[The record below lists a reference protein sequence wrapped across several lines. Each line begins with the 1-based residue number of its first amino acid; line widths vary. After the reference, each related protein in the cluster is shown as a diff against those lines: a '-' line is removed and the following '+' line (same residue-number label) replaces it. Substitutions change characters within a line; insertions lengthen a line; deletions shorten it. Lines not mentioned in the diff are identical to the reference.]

1 MTAGDAVITQDLPT
15 HDPVPMTPGARWWRL
30 DIHAHSPA
38 SKDYGCT
45 EGHDSDGDKPTFR
58 EWIKAYVDAGID
70 GVVITDHN
78 THDGIEQAREA
89 LDGLRRENPGVRDI
103 VLFPGVELTVSGG
116 VHVLGIFDPAESAET
131 INSLIA
137 RCNYDGARGGST
149 QTADATVVRAA
160 QEIEKLGGLCV
171 PAHADKNVGIFT
183 RSQLDLPALEQSNI
197 TAVEIVDDANV
208 ATAQRHGWVA
218 LLGSD
223 AHFLTTD
230 GCPPEQEAK
239 APGTHFT
246 WIKAERLDLAGLKLA
261 LTDSQES
268 IRRARAESAD
278 PNDTLHGFI
287 NQIAITHKNTTETF
301 RFNPWMNCLIG
312 GRGVGKST
320 VLELVRLAM
329 GRSSDLQ
336 DTALI
341 ADLQRFLPG
350 GDRAERWWDDSSAI
364 EVRYTK
370 DGRPLRILWSGG
382 DPTESHVEAWNGTAW
397 EPQAGRAAD
406 RAPIQVFSQKQ
417 IYELARRP
425 QSFLT
430 ILDRMPEI
438 RKSEWNEEYAALENQ
453 FRKAREDLRE
463 LVTENG
469 RADRLRGELQEVQG
483 RLRHLAQLRADPR
496 YQELE
501 RTESQLRSTSA
512 AEQQAQDAAAQLAQQ
527 ADLLRSLV
535 DTHQDVDG
543 YQTRAASFA
552 QAAAA
557 VDRIVADLQAS
568 GSQWQGAGVQVHWQ
582 NRIDELGAWL
592 AQEGGHAQNLSP
604 EQTSAD
610 RQLEKQLQEEL
621 LGFENADAKLEAH
634 QSKLSDLLSKLAAK
648 RKELHQRRSDYV
660 NGLSSG
666 TDGRTRVRVFY
677 QGGIASVGEE
687 LRSMLN
693 RPDSFDSVFES
704 DGIPKPLF
712 DAQPKDPQFWQTV
725 IPKFKV
731 ELVELIERGADS
743 EIARRVR
750 IDARF
755 HRRSSD
761 SDRFD
766 LETNILLWHPED
778 LVTVEYKPEGT
789 NNFTPVDQ
797 GSPGQKTAALL
808 AIILQMGN
816 EPLLL
821 DQPEDDLENKLIK
834 HLAVETLRHIKRGR
848 QLIISTHNAN
858 IVVTSAAEQVLVI
871 QHGEHLPGI
880 EASGTVQT
888 DAVKNSVCLIL
899 EGGEE
904 AIKTRYKRLV
914 G

>member
-1 MTAGDAVITQDLPT
+1 MTAADAIFTQHLTPR
-15 HDPVPMTPGARWWRL
+15 DPVLGTPGARWWRL

-38 SKDYGCT
+38 SKDYGCA
-45 EGHDSDGDKPTFR
+45 EGHDRDADKPSFR

-78 THDGIEQAREA
+78 THEGIDQARDA
-89 LDGLRRENPGVRDI
+89 LDGLRRENPGMREI

-116 VHVLGIFDPAESAET
+116 VHVLGIFDPAENAET
-131 INSLIA
+131 INNLIA
-137 RCNYDGARGGST
+137 RCHYDGKRGGST
-149 QTADATVVRAA
+149 QTANATVVDAA
-160 QEIEKLGGLCV
+160 QEIEKLGGICV
-171 PAHADKNVGIFT
+171 PAHADKNAGIFT
-183 RSQLDLPALEQSNI
+183 RSELDLPTLAQSNI
-197 TAVEIVDDANV
+197 TAVEIVEEANV
-208 ATAQRHGWVA
+208 PTAQRHGWVA

-230 GCPPEQEAK
+230 GCPPEHEAK

-246 WIKAERLDLAGLKLA
+246 WVKAEHLDLDGLKLA
-261 LTDSQES
+261 LTDSPES

-278 PNDTLHGFI
+278 PNDTVHAYI
-287 NQIAITHKNTTETF
+287 NQIGITHKDATETF

-329 GRSSDLQ
+329 GRSSDLH
-336 DTALI
+336 DTALS
-341 ADLQRFLPG
+341 ADLRRFLPS

-370 DGRPLRILWSGG
+370 DGRSLRILWSGG
-382 DPTESHVEAWNGTAW
+382 NPTESHVEAWNGTAW

-417 IYELARRP
+417 IYELAGQP
-425 QSFLT
+425 QSFLA

-438 RKSEWNEEYAALENQ
+438 HKTEWDEEYAALENQ
-453 FRKAREDLRE
+453 FRRAREDLRE
-463 LVTENG
+463 LLTENG

-483 RLRHLAQLRADPR
+483 RLRHLAQLRADAR
-496 YQELE
+496 YLELE
-501 RTESQLRSTSA
+501 KTEAQLRSTSA
-512 AEQQAQDAAAQLAQQ
+512 AEHQAEDVAAQLAQQ
-527 ADLLRSLV
+527 ADRLRSLA
-535 DTHQDVDG
+535 DTHHDVEG

-552 QAAAA
+552 QAAVA
-557 VDRIVADLQAS
+557 VAQVVADLQAIS
-568 GSQWQGAGVQVHWQ
+568 SQWRQAGVQVGWQ
-582 NRIDELGAWL
+582 NRVDELGGWL

-610 RQLEKQLQEEL
+610 RQLEIQLQEQL
-621 LGFENADAKLEAH
+621 LEFENADAKLEAH
-634 QSKLSDLLSKLAAK
+634 KSRLNDLLSRLAAK

-666 TDGRTRVRVFY
+666 TAGSTRVRVFY

-687 LRSMLN
+687 LRSILN
-693 RPDSFDSVFES
+693 RPDSFDSVF
-704 DGIPKPLF
+704 DKHGIPKPLF
-712 DAQPKDPQFWQTV
+712 DAEPKSPLFWQKV
-725 IPKFKV
+725 IPAFKAG
-731 ELVELIERGADS
+731 LVDPVERGADS
-743 EIARRVR
+743 EIAQRVR

-755 HRRSSD
+755 HRRSTD
-761 SDRFD
+761 SERFD

-778 LVTVEYKPEGT
+778 LITVEYKPEET

-834 HLAVETLRHIKRGR
+834 HLAVATLKLIKRGR
-848 QLIISTHNAN
+848 QLVISTHNAN
-858 IVVTSAAEQVLVI
+858 IVVTSAAEHVLVI

-880 EASGTVQT
+880 EASGTLQT
-888 DAVKNSVCLIL
+888 EAVKKNVCLIL
-899 EGGEE
+899 EGGED

>member
-1 MTAGDAVITQDLPT
+1 MTAAESSLTQDISP
-15 HDPVPMTPGARWWRL
+15 HVPVPDAPGARWWRL

-38 SKDYGCT
+38 SKDYGCA
-45 EGHDSDGDKPTFR
+45 EGHDSDGDKPSFR
-58 EWIKAYVDAGID
+58 DWVKAYVDAGID

-78 THDGIEQAREA
+78 THEGINQAREA
-89 LDGLRRENPGVRDI
+89 LEDLRRENPAMPNL

-116 VHVLGIFDPAESAET
+116 VHVIGIFDPADNAET
-131 INSLIA
+131 INSLIS
-137 RCNYDGARGGST
+137 RCRYDGTRGAST
-149 QTADATVVRAA
+149 QTANATVVDAA
-160 QEIEKLGGLCV
+160 HEIGQLGGICV
-171 PAHADKNVGIFT
+171 PAHADKNAGIFS
-183 RSQLDLPALEQSNI
+183 RSELDLPTLMGSSI
-197 TAVEIVDDANV
+197 TAVEIIDDEKV
-208 ATAQRHGWVA
+208 PTAQRHGWVA

-223 AHFLTTD
+223 AHFLNID
-230 GCPPEQEAK
+230 GCPPDLEAK

-246 WIKAERLDLAGLKLA
+246 WVKAEHLDLDGLKLA
-261 LTDSQES
+261 LTDAPES
-268 IRRARAESAD
+268 IRRARAQGVD

-287 NQIAITHKNTTETF
+287 NQIAITHRGTTETF
-301 RFNPWMNCLIG
+301 KFNPWMNCLIG

-336 DTALI
+336 DTALS

-350 GDRAERWWDDSSAI
+350 GDRAERWWDDTSAI

-370 DGRPLRILWSGG
+370 DSRPLRVLWSGG
-382 DPTESHVEAWNGTAW
+382 DPTDSHVEAWNGTEW

-417 IYELARRP
+417 VYDLARQP
-425 QSFLT
+425 QSFLA

-438 RKSEWNEEYAALENQ
+438 RKSEWDEEYAVLENQ
-453 FRKAREDLRE
+453 FRRAREDLRE
-463 LVTENG
+463 LLTENG

-483 RLRHLAQLRADPR
+483 RLRHLAQLRANPR

-501 RTESQLRSTSA
+501 RTELQLRSTSA
-512 AEQQAQDAAAQLAQQ
+512 AEHQATDVVAQLAQQ
-527 ADLLRSLV
+527 TQLLRSLAEAH
-535 DTHQDVDG
+535 TDVEG

-552 QAAAA
+552 QAAVA
-557 VDRIVADLQAS
+557 VERVIADLEAAGLQWRQTGMQGGWQHRVEQL
-568 GSQWQGAGVQVHWQ
+568 GS
-582 NRIDELGAWL
+582 WL

-610 RQLEKQLQEEL
+610 RRLENELQEQL
-621 LGFENADAKLEAH
+621 TQFENADAKLEAH
-634 QSKLSDLLSKLAAK
+634 RSKLSDLLSMLAAK
-648 RKELHQRRSDYV
+648 RMELHQRRSDYV
-660 NGLSSG
+660 NGLSAG
-666 TDGRTRVRVFY
+666 TDGRTRVRVFH
-677 QGGIASVGEE
+677 QGGIAAVGDE
-687 LRSMLN
+687 LRSILN
-693 RPDSFDSVFES
+693 RPESFDSVF
-704 DGIPKPLF
+704 DRQGIPAPLF
-712 DAQPKDPQFWQTV
+712 DAQPKDPRFWQRV
-725 IPKFKV
+725 VPAFKK
-731 ELVELIERGADS
+731 ELADLIERGAES
-743 EIARRVR
+743 VIAQRVR

-761 SDRFD
+761 SERFD
-766 LETNILLWHPED
+766 LETNILLWYPED
-778 LVTVEYKPEGT
+778 LITVEYKPEGS

-834 HLAVETLRHIKRGR
+834 HLAVETLKQIKRGR

-858 IVVTSAAEQVLVI
+858 IVVTSAAEHVLVI

-880 EASGTVQT
+880 EASGTLQT
-888 DAVKNSVCLIL
+888 EAVRKNVCLIL
-899 EGGEE
+899 EGGED

>member
-1 MTAGDAVITQDLPT
+1 MTPAEATLTQDITSHAPLPG
-15 HDPVPMTPGARWWRL
+15 VPGARWWRL

-38 SKDYGCT
+38 SKDYGCA
-45 EGHDSDGDKPTFR
+45 EGHDSDADKPGFR
-58 EWIKAYVDAGID
+58 EWIQAYIDAGID

-78 THDGIEQAREA
+78 THEGIDRAREA
-89 LDGLRRENPGVRDI
+89 LKELRRENPGMPNL

-116 VHVLGIFDPAESAET
+116 VHVIGIFDPAEDAET

-137 RCNYDGARGGST
+137 RCRYDGTRGAST
-149 QTADATVVRAA
+149 QTANATVFDAA
-160 QEIEKLGGLCV
+160 HEIEQLGGICV
-171 PAHADKNVGIFT
+171 PAHADKNAGIFT
-183 RSQLDLPALEQSNI
+183 RSELDLPTLMGSNI
-197 TAVEIVDDANV
+197 TAVEIVDDVNV
-208 ATAQRHGWVA
+208 STAQRHGWVA

-223 AHFLTTD
+223 AHFLNTD
-230 GCPPEQEAK
+230 GCPPDLEAK

-246 WIKAERLDLAGLKLA
+246 WVKAEHLDLDGLKLA
-261 LTDSQES
+261 LTDARES
-268 IRRARAESAD
+268 IERARALGVD

-287 NQIAITHKNTTETF
+287 NQIAITHGGTTETF

-336 DTALI
+336 DTALS

-350 GDRAERWWDDSSAI
+350 GDRTERWWDDSSAI

-370 DGRPLRILWSGG
+370 DHRPLRVLWSGG
-382 DPTESHVEAWNGTAW
+382 DPTESHVEAWSGTAW

-417 IYELARRP
+417 VYELARQP
-425 QSFLT
+425 QSFLA

-438 RKSEWNEEYAALENQ
+438 RKSEWDEEYAALENQ
-453 FRKAREDLRE
+453 FRRAREDLRE
-463 LVTENG
+463 LLTENG

-483 RLRHLAQLRADPR
+483 RLRHLAQLRANPR

-501 RTESQLRSTSA
+501 KTESELRSTSA
-512 AEQQAQDAAAQLAQQ
+512 AEHQAADAAAQLAQQ
-527 ADLLRSLV
+527 TQILRSLAEAHTNV
-535 DTHQDVDG
+535 EG
-543 YQTRAASFA
+543 YQIRAASFA
-552 QAAAA
+552 QAAMA
-557 VDRIVADLQAS
+557 VERVVADLEAA
-568 GSQWQGAGVQVHWQ
+568 GLQWQQTGVQGGWQ
-582 NRIDELGAWL
+582 HRIEELSGWL

-610 RQLEKQLQEEL
+610 RQHEKELQEQL
-621 LGFENADAKLEAH
+621 TQFENADAKLKAH

-648 RKELHQRRSDYV
+648 RKELHQRRSEYV

-677 QGGIASVGEE
+677 QGGIAAVGDE
-687 LRSMLN
+687 LRSILN
-693 RPDSFDSVFES
+693 RPESFDSVFDR
-704 DGIPKPLF
+704 DGIPAPLF
-712 DAQPKDPQFWQTV
+712 DAQPKDPRFWHTIV
-725 IPKFKV
+725 PAFKEELV
-731 ELVELIERGADS
+731 ELVERGAES
-743 EIARRVR
+743 RIAQRVR

-761 SDRFD
+761 SERFD
-766 LETNILLWHPED
+766 LETNILLWYPED
-778 LVTVEYKPEGT
+778 LITVEYKPEGT

-834 HLAVETLRHIKRGR
+834 HLAVATLKHIKRSR

-858 IVVTSAAEQVLVI
+858 IVVTSAAEHVLVI

-880 EASGTVQT
+880 EASGTLQT
-888 DAVKNSVCLIL
+888 EAVKKNVCLIL
-899 EGGEE
+899 EGGED
-904 AIKTRYKRLV
+904 AIKTRYRRLV

>member
-1 MTAGDAVITQDLPT
+1 M
-15 HDPVPMTPGARWWRL
+15 
-30 DIHAHSPA
+30 
-38 SKDYGCT
+38 
-45 EGHDSDGDKPTFR
+45 
-58 EWIKAYVDAGID
+58 D

-78 THDGIEQAREA
+78 THEGINQAREA
-89 LDGLRRENPGVRDI
+89 LEDLRRENPAMPNL

-116 VHVLGIFDPAESAET
+116 VHVIGIFDPADNAET
-131 INSLIA
+131 INSLIS
-137 RCNYDGARGGST
+137 RCRYDGTRGAST
-149 QTADATVVRAA
+149 QTANATVVDAA
-160 QEIEKLGGLCV
+160 HEIGQLGGICV
-171 PAHADKNVGIFT
+171 PAHADKNAGIFS
-183 RSQLDLPALEQSNI
+183 RSELDLPTLMGSSI
-197 TAVEIVDDANV
+197 TAVEIIDDEKV
-208 ATAQRHGWVA
+208 PTAQRHGWVA

-223 AHFLTTD
+223 AHFLNID
-230 GCPPEQEAK
+230 GCPPDLEAK

-246 WIKAERLDLAGLKLA
+246 WVKAEHLDLDGLKLA
-261 LTDSQES
+261 LTDAPES
-268 IRRARAESAD
+268 IRRARAQGVD

-287 NQIAITHKNTTETF
+287 NQIAITHRGTTETF
-301 RFNPWMNCLIG
+301 KFNPWMNCLIG

-336 DTALI
+336 DTALS

-350 GDRAERWWDDSSAI
+350 GDRAERWWDDTSAI

-370 DGRPLRILWSGG
+370 DSRPLRVLWSGG
-382 DPTESHVEAWNGTAW
+382 DPTDSHVEAWNGTEW

-417 IYELARRP
+417 VYDLARQP
-425 QSFLT
+425 QSFLA

-438 RKSEWNEEYAALENQ
+438 RKSEWDEEYAVLENQ
-453 FRKAREDLRE
+453 FRRAREDLRE
-463 LVTENG
+463 LLTENG

-483 RLRHLAQLRADPR
+483 RLRHLAQLRANPR

-501 RTESQLRSTSA
+501 RTELQLRSTSA
-512 AEQQAQDAAAQLAQQ
+512 AEHQATDVVAQLAQQ
-527 ADLLRSLV
+527 TQLLRSLAEAH
-535 DTHQDVDG
+535 TDVEG

-552 QAAAA
+552 QAAVA
-557 VDRIVADLQAS
+557 VERVIADLEAAGLQWRQTGMQGGWQHRVEQL
-568 GSQWQGAGVQVHWQ
+568 GS
-582 NRIDELGAWL
+582 WL

-610 RQLEKQLQEEL
+610 RRLENELQEQL
-621 LGFENADAKLEAH
+621 TQFENADAKLEAH
-634 QSKLSDLLSKLAAK
+634 RSKLSDLLSMLAAK
-648 RKELHQRRSDYV
+648 RMELHQRRSDYV
-660 NGLSSG
+660 NGLSAG
-666 TDGRTRVRVFY
+666 TDGRTRVRVFH
-677 QGGIASVGEE
+677 QGGIAAVGDE
-687 LRSMLN
+687 LRSILN
-693 RPDSFDSVFES
+693 RPESFDSVF
-704 DGIPKPLF
+704 DRQGIPAPLF
-712 DAQPKDPQFWQTV
+712 DAQPKDPRFWQRV
-725 IPKFKV
+725 VPAFKK
-731 ELVELIERGADS
+731 ELADLIERGAES
-743 EIARRVR
+743 VIAQRVR

-761 SDRFD
+761 SERFD
-766 LETNILLWHPED
+766 LETNILLWYPED
-778 LVTVEYKPEGT
+778 LITVEYKPEGS

-834 HLAVETLRHIKRGR
+834 HLAVETLKQIKRGR

-858 IVVTSAAEQVLVI
+858 IVVTSAAEHVLVI

-880 EASGTVQT
+880 EASGTLQT
-888 DAVKNSVCLIL
+888 EAVRKNVCLIL
-899 EGGEE
+899 EGGED